1 MNTSKKIKLDIVIA
15 GEVLSV
21 SVPEEQR
28 LLIKETELN
37 VQKKFSD
44 LRRNFPRK
52 SEKEIFA
59 MIAFQFAFDFYEQ
72 AEQMNKALRA
82 VEILDEDLG
91 TLIGV
96 DENKPK

>member
-1 MNTSKKIKLDIVIA
+1 MSKKNFQTYGGNSAEGLKI
-15 GEVLSV
+15 
-21 SVPEEQR
+21 
-28 LLIKETELN
+28 
-37 VQKKFSD
+37 FSD

-91 TLIGV
+91 TLIGA